1 MAGGLHAGLEFVDE
15 VKSVRRLAGNTGFW
29 MLMTG
34 QSVSTLGDILYTVA
48 VLSFAYAATGSATG
62 AASIMILTTV
72 VRLAAGFVAVQVVDR
87 VPHRTLM
94 IGADL
99 VRAVAVSAL
108 GLFSL
113 RHQLTLPAIYTVTA
127 VTAFA
132 GAFFTPARSA
142 ILPAVVARE
151 QLMRANGLIASVDQL
166 VQTAGWALGAA
177 LVTVAGPPVVILVNA
192 ASFAISA
199 VATVYV
205 VAEATPES
213 AIPVAPLSPMDR
225 LKSGWTE
232 VWSNRL
238 VRDVTIMDG
247 LETFANTIWTSA
259 LMLAF
264 TVRVLGVG
272 QEWWGYQLSAY
283 CIGAIIGGAAAA
295 WLAGWLSRWGG
306 WTIAL
311 SSGTF
316 AVLTLWYALIG
327 SAPLAVG
334 LCVAF
339 GPVFQVRD
347 VVQSSMLQA
356 SLDPR
361 AIGRAFA
368 AREMLLMSLFGP
380 AVVAM
385 SLLADVAG
393 PRSAYVTGAALYAV
407 VAVFAALSVPIRTY
421 KMVSPAA

>member
-1 MAGGLHAGLEFVDE
+1 
-15 VKSVRRLAGNTGFW
+15 
-29 MLMTG
+29 
-34 QSVSTLGDILYTVA
+34 
-48 VLSFAYAATGSATG
+48 
-62 AASIMILTTV
+62 MILTTV
-72 VRLAAGFVAVQVVDR
+72 VRLGAGFIAVQVVDR

-94 IGADL
+94 IAADI
-99 VRAVAVSAL
+99 VRMVAVGVL

-113 RHQLTLPAIYTVTA
+113 HHPLSLTAIYAATV

-142 ILPAVVARE
+142 ILPSVVVRD
-151 QLMRANGLIASVDQL
+151 QLVRANGLIASVDQL
-166 VQTAGWALGAA
+166 VQTAGWAVGAA
-177 LVTVAGPPVVILVNA
+177 LVTLAGPPVVILVNA

-199 VATVYV
+199 VATVFV
-205 VAEATPES
+205 VAAATQES
-213 AIPVAPLSPMDR
+213 ATPVAPLGPMAR

-247 LETFANTIWTSA
+247 LEAFANTIWTSA

-272 QEWWGYQLSAY
+272 QEWWGYQISAY
-283 CIGAIIGGAAAA
+283 CIGAIIGGAVAAVS
-295 WLAGWLSRWGG
+295 AGWLSRWGG

-316 AVLTLWYALIG
+316 AVLTLWYALMG

-368 AREMLLMSLFGP
+368 TREMLLMSLFGP
-380 AVVAM
+380 ALAAM

-393 PRSAYVTGAALYAV
+393 PRSAYVAGAALYGV
-407 VAVFAALSVPIRTY
+407 VAVFAALSVPIRSY